1 MLNVTAG
8 TRQLTRWLAL
18 ASWIGSVALGCGD
31 DANDDTPKPN
41 GGQGGANVAGASGS
55 SGSGGAGGEVSGT
68 GGGGAGGNAG
78 VSGGQGGGGAGG
90 TNGGAGAGS
99 GGDGGMPG
107 EPENAW
113 LRVGYDHRN
122 QYFNPVEKTLS
133 VDNASQL
140 EEKWRFEV
148 AGYPPGSPV
157 IADGKVFA
165 LATGGMYAIDLATGN
180 ELWKRLDIV
189 GTSSVAY
196 HAGFVYVHA
205 FGSPVLYGQLHKLN
219 ASNGETEWGPIIT
232 YDLENCDGMSSPM
245 LADGKVMVGH
255 SCGLREVALDGTNA
269 GPRGGVAAFDIEKG
283 ERQWTYFTVPETG
296 EDGAMVWSTVSI
308 DLEQSVMYV
317 GTGNNY
323 TVGGPGSDA
332 IHAVDLAGGT
342 KLWSTQVKEGDV
354 WGLLTGNVLDEDIG
368 ANPILLDWNGMRIVA
383 AGDKGSR
390 FTAIDRDNGDILWM
404 RNALTPSRA
413 PGTGGVLNNGATDG
427 EYFYVLANDANTAKA
442 TLFKLEPEEGRDVW
456 TKPFEKLAWGSPSL
470 ANGLLVVP
478 VNDDLFVLN
487 AETGDQL
494 AMFNTGGT
502 TAGGAAAI
510 AEGRI
515 VVKSGLLYQYAPDAI
530 NNNQII
536 CYGLPE

>member
-1 MLNVTAG
+1 
-8 TRQLTRWLAL
+8 
-18 ASWIGSVALGCGD
+18 
-31 DANDDTPKPN
+31 
-41 GGQGGANVAGASGS
+41 
-55 SGSGGAGGEVSGT
+55 
-68 GGGGAGGNAG
+68 
-78 VSGGQGGGGAGG
+78 
-90 TNGGAGAGS
+90 
-99 GGDGGMPG
+99 
-107 EPENAW
+107 
-113 LRVGYDHRN
+113 
-122 QYFNPVEKTLS
+122 
-133 VDNASQL
+133 
-140 EEKWRFEV
+140 
-148 AGYPPGSPV
+148 
-157 IADGKVFA
+157 
-165 LATGGMYAIDLATGN
+165 
-180 ELWKRLDIV
+180 
-189 GTSSVAY
+189 
-196 HAGFVYVHA
+196 
-205 FGSPVLYGQLHKLN
+205 
-219 ASNGETEWGPIIT
+219 
-232 YDLENCDGMSSPM
+232 
-245 LADGKVMVGH
+245 VMVGH
-255 SCGLREVALDGTNA
+255 SCGLREVALDGSNA
-269 GPRGGVAAFDIEKG
+269 GPRGGVAAFDIANGKHA
-283 ERQWTYFTVPETG
+283 WTYFTVPESG

-308 DLEQSVMYV
+308 DMEQSIMYV

-342 KLWSTQVKEGDV
+342 KIWSRQVKEGDV

-390 FTAIDRDNGDILWM
+390 FTAIDRDSGRILWM
-404 RNALTPSRA
+404 RNALTPSRS

-427 EYFYVLANDANTAKA
+427 QYFYVLANDASTAKA
-442 TLFKLEPEEGRDVW
+442 TLFKLEPEKGDDVW

-510 AEGRI
+510 AQGRI

>member
-1 MLNVTAG
+1 MLNVIAG
-8 TRQLTRWLAL
+8 TRQLTSWLAL
-18 ASWIGSVALGCGD
+18 ATWVGSFALGCGD
-31 DANDDTPKPN
+31 NSSDDTPTPN

-55 SGSGGAGGEVSGT
+55 NAGGGAGGETAGKGGGASGGSAGVSGQP
-68 GGGGAGGNAG
+68 GGGAGG
-78 VSGGQGGGGAGG
+78 AGG
-90 TNGGAGAGS
+90 MDGGS

-107 EPENAW
+107 EPANAW
-113 LRVGYDHRN
+113 LRGGYDHRN

-157 IADGKVFA
+157 IVDGKVFA

-189 GTSSVAY
+189 GTASVAY
-196 HAGFVYVHA
+196 DAGFVYVHA
-205 FGSPVLYGQLHKLN
+205 FGSPVLYGQLHKLD
-219 ASNGETEWGPIIT
+219 ASNGETEWGPITT

-269 GPRGGVAAFDIEKG
+269 GPRGGVAAFDIANG
-283 ERQWTYFTVPETG
+283 DHAWTYFTVPETG

-308 DLEQSVMYV
+308 DMEQSVMYV

-342 KLWSTQVKEGDV
+342 KIWIRQVKEGDV

-390 FTAIDRDNGDILWM
+390 FTAIDRDSGHILWM
-404 RNALTPSRA
+404 RNALTPSRS

-427 EYFYVLANDANTAKA
+427 EYFYVLSNDANTAKA
-442 TLFKLEPEEGRDVW
+442 TLFKLEPQEGKDVW
-456 TKPFEKLAWGSPSL
+456 TKPFDKLAWGSPSL

-478 VNDDLFVLN
+478 VNDDLFVLD

-515 VVKSGLLYQYAPDAI
+515 VVKSGLLYQFAPDAI